1 MAEFYKNMKFTEK
14 YCAER
19 DKAKP
24 ENKDK
29 KVISDDAFAIG
40 ESIEILMKGVD
51 VIRRKWASQ

>member
-1 MAEFYKNMKFTEK
+1 MKFTEK